1 MGLGGGHHHVDRD
14 PDLVAAFAEPSFAL
28 AFARIENHYFSHGG
42 WFTEG
47 QLIAD
52 AYRLAGIPGVIVQG
66 RYDVATPAVTAWDL
80 HRAWPGSELRMVPTA
95 GHAYSEPG
103 IAAELVA
110 ATDRFACARGV
121 AERPGSGESRAEVIR
136 MVADDYRSM

>member
-1 MGLGGGHHHVDRD
+1 M
-14 PDLVAAFAEPSFAL
+14 
-28 AFARIENHYFSHGG
+28 AFARIENHYFTHGG

-52 AYRLAGIPGVIVQG
+52 ADRLREIPGVIVQG

-80 HRAWPGSELRMVPTA
+80 HQVWPEAELVLVGDA

-103 IAAELVA
+103 ITAALLA
-110 ATDRFACARGV
+110 ATDRFASDAV
-121 AERPGSGESRAEVIR
+121 AQSTERNRASQRLTPAPHWGEMEGASSPRSLEVP
-136 MVADDYRSM
+136 